1 MQSVIPFDRQF
12 ISIAELLDKGLSYY
26 KIGKLVKDGK
36 LKKLNNKMYEN
47 ILYEGE
53 GSDFAAASAYAP
65 RGVLCMLTAA
75 RYYGLTTYLPDSVD
89 IAIERS
95 MKIATLPDWPTLNVW
110 YFPKSRYEEGMTTIK
125 DNCGEYKIYNVE
137 KTVTDIIYY
146 RNKIGIEETKEIL
159 KNYLEREDRNLSVLH
174 RYSEKLSCAKI
185 LGTYLEVL
193 L

>member
-1 MQSVIPFDRQF
+1 
-12 ISIAELLDKGLSYY
+12 
-26 KIGKLVKDGK
+26 
-36 LKKLNNKMYEN
+36 
-47 ILYEGE
+47 
-53 GSDFAAASAYAP
+53 
-65 RGVLCMLTAA
+65 
-75 RYYGLTTYLPDSVD
+75 
-89 IAIERS
+89 